1 MTANP
6 AQPLIDLAPTKEFF
20 IGIDSDGCAFDTMEI
35 KHKECFIPNIIKHF
49 GLQAVSRYAREAA
62 EFVNLYS
69 KWRGINRF
77 PAVEMVLNLLEERTE
92 VKEREVTVPRMPAMR
107 AWIAHEPRPA
117 NPALKAAIAATDAT
131 ANGDARAELERVLA
145 WSEAVNAAIA
155 DIVYGVPPFPHVRE
169 SLEKASAKADIIVV
183 SATPGEA
190 LEREW
195 AEHDVARYARAIAG
209 QEMGKKA
216 DHIRLA
222 AAGRYPPDK
231 VLMVGD
237 APGDLDAARANN
249 ALFYPVNPGAEA
261 ASWKRF
267 HDEALD
273 RFFAGEYQ
281 GEYERALVEE
291 FLKRLPDVPPWRDK

>member
-1 MTANP
+1 MTVNP
-6 AQPLIDLAPTKEFF
+6 AQPLIDLAPTKPFF

-35 KHKECFIPNIIKHF
+35 KHKECFIPNTVKHF

-77 PAVEMVLNLLEERTE
+77 PAVEMVLDLLERRRVVRERG
-92 VKEREVTVPRMPAMR
+92 VTVPRMPAMR
-107 AWIAHEPRPA
+107 AWIAREPRPA
-117 NPALKAAIAATDAT
+117 NPTLKAAIGKAS
-131 ANGDARAELERVLA
+131 GDAKAELERVLA

-155 DIVYGVPPFPHVRE
+155 DMVYGVPPFPHVRE
-169 SLEKASAKADIIVV
+169 CLEKAFPKADMIVV

-190 LEREW
+190 LVREW
-195 AEHDVARYARAIAG
+195 AEHDIARYVAVIAG
-209 QEMGKKA
+209 QETGRKA
-216 DHIRLA
+216 DHLRLA
-222 AAGRYPPDK
+222 AAGKYPPDK

-237 APGDLDAARANN
+237 APGDLQAARANN
-249 ALFYPVNPGAEA
+249 ALFFPVNPGDEA

-273 RFFAGEYQ
+273 RFFAGTYQ
-281 GEYERALVEE
+281 GGYEQALVEE
-291 FLKRLPDVPPWRDK
+291 FLGHLPETPPWDNA